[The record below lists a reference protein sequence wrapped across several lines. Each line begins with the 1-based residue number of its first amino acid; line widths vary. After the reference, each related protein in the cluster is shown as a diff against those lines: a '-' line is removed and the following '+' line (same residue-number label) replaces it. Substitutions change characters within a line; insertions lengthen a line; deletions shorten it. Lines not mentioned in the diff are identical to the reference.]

1 MAKNRGIKIVVI
13 VGLCLAIG
21 LLTVAYAFL
30 SQNLNITGTARTTD
44 SSAWNIYLT
53 NISCTSTGD
62 AASGTVSVENQTT
75 INLSG
80 ITLTAPG
87 ESVTCTFDVV
97 NGGEIDAKLSA
108 VTSLT
113 PAIEGI
119 GSTATSDVTIVSN
132 NYSSTLSYNTNVALI
147 PGCDT
152 LNANE
157 TVKMKMVV
165 SYNANATSVP
175 SNDVLINNLGF
186 ELTYAQANSVSEPS
200 GGC

>member
-53 NISCTSTGD
+53 NISCTGTGD
-62 AASGTVSVENQTT
+62 AASGTVSVENQATL
-75 INLSG
+75 NLTG

>member
-62 AASGTVSVENQTT
+62 ATPGTPNMIRGTT
-75 INLSG
+75 ISLSG